1 MGMVGRSKEDIFFFY
16 SERCS
21 GTDYRKPLRRRQW
34 QSLRPW
40 AWHHL
45 SRNSCSW
52 LKIHWRSN
60 EICLFTYSGNRK
72 CQLPFMTTI
81 HRNNIPIII
90 NTESCNF
97 YWVVLCYSMLCN
109 LTDKLMK
116 PSFLERVV
124 VYLLCLS
131 HIQGNVPWYQIR
143 PYVLIDWCILPYTT
157 PETRNI
163 HHYWRFHPQCSN
175 GISEISS
182 TDI

>member
-175 GISEISS
+175 GFS
-182 TDI
+182 